1 MLWESVMVSTSAIH
15 VLEALILMNQY
26 SRGWISLPLP
36 ACAQFNL
43 ARPQSQQN
51 SASLFIPK
59 ATWKFILCYN
69 EAQSEKIEKECWL

>member
-1 MLWESVMVSTSAIH
+1 MVSASVIH

-26 SRGWISLPLP
+26 SRGWVSLPLP
-36 ACAQFNL
+36 ARAQFNL

-69 EAQSEKIEKECWL
+69 EAQCEKIEKECWL